1 VEVLRKWTVA
11 LTDQCFEDV
20 ARLPG
25 QQVMHRLV
33 HAEFLTEQFQNF
45 LRQAEG
51 DIFVFD
57 SPPAAKTE
65 VEKLIAQVREGL
77 DHDLHDFQ
85 AGLWRPRAKEKETSV
100 TNIVNINGPNM
111 GIVQQ
116 AGDGSTQTATI
127 EFNASSVEHALEEF
141 VAALNVSDVPAQIK
155 RDAMIEIESI
165 RPQLKKNV
173 PNASIVREG
182 LHTLRNIVEG
192 VTAGLLTSKLVAV
205 LVAAGMALS

>member
-1 VEVLRKWTVA
+1 MIRLTTKIVAIRRDYSMQEINILEAFNDRVRRHVSEALRRYRDEQKALSNEMAARGLFKSGGHLKRRVEVLRKWTVA

-116 AGDGSTQTATI
+116 CWRRIDSNSHHRVQ
-127 EFNASSVEHALEEF
+127 
-141 VAALNVSDVPAQIK
+141 
-155 RDAMIEIESI
+155 R
-165 RPQLKKNV
+165 
-173 PNASIVREG
+173 
-182 LHTLRNIVEG
+182 
-192 VTAGLLTSKLVAV
+192 KL
-205 LVAAGMALS
+205 G